1 MNSRQ
6 KGARGEREAAALLR
20 SLGFEARRGQQY
32 NGVEGQDVV
41 HSIPGVHIEVKRTE
55 TLSVYA
61 AVAQAV
67 TDAAGNLPV
76 VLHKRNRKDWLFI
89 VRAEDVL
96 RFARVI
102 TEAGAARVSDASTNG
117 TTRARTAPR
126 P

>member
-1 MNSRQ
+1 VNSRQ